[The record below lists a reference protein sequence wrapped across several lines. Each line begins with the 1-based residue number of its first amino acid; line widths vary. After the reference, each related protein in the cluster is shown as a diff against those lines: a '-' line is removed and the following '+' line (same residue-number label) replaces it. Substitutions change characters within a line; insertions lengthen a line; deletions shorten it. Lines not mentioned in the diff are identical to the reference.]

1 MACNSAMG
9 WRWLRCI
16 IRPSTPTR
24 MWAFIAYLIAA
35 TAFYTILVM
44 IAQPDPYDSESWEM
58 PDDIE
63 LPTSTAS
70 TEYEAYRKAA

>member
-1 MACNSAMG
+1 
-9 WRWLRCI
+9 
-16 IRPSTPTR
+16 